1 MAQGHII
8 PLIDIAKLFAS
19 HGVKATLITTA
30 LNAPLFSKAIQSSKN
45 LGFENEILVIQFPAI
60 EVGLPQGF
68 EITSM
73 ATTHEMREKF
83 FKATFL
89 LEPQIE
95 QILDQHRPHCL
106 VADSLFPWATDVAA
120 KFGIPRLIFHGPGF
134 FPLCAATIVI
144 LQEPQKKVSSD
155 SDVFTIPNLPVEI
168 KMTRNQVPTMLEKNA
183 DTILSKLFKESRECE
198 ERSYGI
204 IVNTFYELEPAFAD
218 HYRRVFGR
226 KAWHIGPVSLC
237 NKAVGNKT
245 EIRGMEASFDE
256 HECLNWLNTKKI
268 NTVVYI
274 RFGSLTNFSDPQLL
288 EIALGLEAYGQ
299 EFIWV
304 VKEEKKE
311 KEEWLPEG
319 FEQRMEGKGLIIRGC
334 APQVLILEHQAIG
347 GFVTHCGWNSILEG
361 VSSVVPM
368 ITWPVSA
375 EQFYNE
381 KLVTEILRIGVAVGS
396 EKWASLVDVKK
407 EASVER
413 DAIEKAVA
421 QVMVGDEAEE
431 MRSRA
436 RGLRELARRD
446 IEKGG
451 SSYSD
456 LNALI
461 EELRGGEE
469 SQCEE
474 GSLEK
479 IVTQVMVRDEEK
491 EMRSRARA
499 LGEMARRAVEEGG
512 SSFSDLLLLKS

>member
-1 MAQGHII
+1 
-8 PLIDIAKLFAS
+8 
-19 HGVKATLITTA
+19 
-30 LNAPLFSKAIQSSKN
+30 
-45 LGFENEILVIQFPAI
+45 
-60 EVGLPQGF
+60 
-68 EITSM
+68 M
-73 ATTHEMREKF
+73 ATTHEMQEKF

-155 SDVFTIPNLPVEI
+155 SEVFTIPNLPVEI
-168 KMTRNQVPTMLEKNA
+168 KIKRNQVPTMLEKNA
-183 DTILSKLFKESRECE
+183 DTILSKLFKESRECD

-218 HYRRVFGR
+218 HYRKVFGR

-237 NKAVGNKT
+237 NKAAGNKT
-245 EIRGMEASFDE
+245 EIRGMEASLDE

-268 NTVVYI
+268 NSVVYI
-274 RFGSLTNFSDPQLL
+274 CFGSLTNFSDHQLL
-288 EIALGLEAYGQ
+288 EISLGLEAYGQ

-304 VKEEKKE
+304 VKKEKKE

-319 FEQRMEGKGLIIRGC
+319 FEQRIEGKGLIIRGW

-347 GFVTHCGWNSILEG
+347 GFVTHCGWNSIPEG
-361 VSSVVPM
+361 VSSGVPM

-407 EASVER
+407 EASVKR

-436 RGLRELARRD
+436 RGLRELARRA

-461 EELRGGEE
+461 EELR
-469 SQCEE
+469 SH
-474 GSLEK
+474 S
-479 IVTQVMVRDEEK
+479 
-491 EMRSRARA
+491 
-499 LGEMARRAVEEGG
+499 
-512 SSFSDLLLLKS
+512 

>member
-1 MAQGHII
+1 METKPHQKLHIFFFPYMAQGHII

-19 HGVKATLITTA
+19 HGVKSTLITTA

-45 LGFENEILVIQFPAI
+45 LGFEIEILVIQFPAI

-73 ATTHEMREKF
+73 ATTHEMQEKF

-106 VADSLFPWATDVAA
+106 FADSLFPWATDVAA

-155 SDVFTIPNLPVEI
+155 SEVFTIPNLPVEI

-183 DTILSKLFKESRECE
+183 DTILSKSLQEGVWE
-198 ERSYGI
+198 EGM
-204 IVNTFYELEPAFAD
+204 A
-218 HYRRVFGR
+218 YR
-226 KAWHIGPVSLC
+226 PVSLC
-237 NKAVGNKT
+237 NKAAGNKT
-245 EIRGMEASFDE
+245 EIRGMEASLDE

-268 NTVVYI
+268 NSVVYI
-274 RFGSLTNFSDPQLL
+274 CFGSLTNFSDPQLL

-304 VKEEKKE
+304 VKKEKKE

-319 FEQRMEGKGLIIRGC
+319 FEQRMEGKGLIIRGW
-334 APQVLILEHQAIG
+334 AP
-347 GFVTHCGWNSILEG
+347 
-361 VSSVVPM
+361 
-368 ITWPVSA
+368 
-375 EQFYNE
+375 QFYNE

-407 EASVER
+407 EASVKR
-413 DAIEKAVA
+413 DTIEKAVA

-436 RGLRELARRD
+436 RGLRELARRA

-461 EELRGGEE
+461 EELRGEEE

-479 IVTQVMVRDEEK
+479 VVSQVMVRDEAK

-512 SSFSDLLLLKS
+512 SSFSDLTALVEELMSLRG

>member
-1 MAQGHII
+1 
-8 PLIDIAKLFAS
+8 
-19 HGVKATLITTA
+19 
-30 LNAPLFSKAIQSSKN
+30 
-45 LGFENEILVIQFPAI
+45 
-60 EVGLPQGF
+60 
-68 EITSM
+68 
-73 ATTHEMREKF
+73 
-83 FKATFL
+83 
-89 LEPQIE
+89 
-95 QILDQHRPHCL
+95 
-106 VADSLFPWATDVAA
+106 
-120 KFGIPRLIFHGPGF
+120 
-134 FPLCAATIVI
+134 
-144 LQEPQKKVSSD
+144 
-155 SDVFTIPNLPVEI
+155 
-168 KMTRNQVPTMLEKNA
+168 
-183 DTILSKLFKESRECE
+183 
-198 ERSYGI
+198 
-204 IVNTFYELEPAFAD
+204 
-218 HYRRVFGR
+218 
-226 KAWHIGPVSLC
+226 
-237 NKAVGNKT
+237 
-245 EIRGMEASFDE
+245 
-256 HECLNWLNTKKI
+256 
-268 NTVVYI
+268 
-274 RFGSLTNFSDPQLL
+274 
-288 EIALGLEAYGQ
+288 
-299 EFIWV
+299 
-304 VKEEKKE
+304 
-311 KEEWLPEG
+311 
-319 FEQRMEGKGLIIRGC
+319 MEGKGLIIRGC

>member
-1 MAQGHII
+1 
-8 PLIDIAKLFAS
+8 
-19 HGVKATLITTA
+19 
-30 LNAPLFSKAIQSSKN
+30 
-45 LGFENEILVIQFPAI
+45 
-60 EVGLPQGF
+60 
-68 EITSM
+68 
-73 ATTHEMREKF
+73 
-83 FKATFL
+83 
-89 LEPQIE
+89 
-95 QILDQHRPHCL
+95 
-106 VADSLFPWATDVAA
+106 
-120 KFGIPRLIFHGPGF
+120 
-134 FPLCAATIVI
+134 
-144 LQEPQKKVSSD
+144 
-155 SDVFTIPNLPVEI
+155 
-168 KMTRNQVPTMLEKNA
+168 MTRNQVPTMLEKNA

-218 HYRRVFGR
+218 HYRKVFGR

-245 EIRGMEASFDE
+245 EIRGMEASLDE

-268 NTVVYI
+268 NSVVYI
-274 RFGSLTNFSDPQLL
+274 CFGSLTNFSDPQLL

-304 VKEEKKE
+304 VKKEKKE

-319 FEQRMEGKGLIIRGC
+319 FEQRMEGKG
-334 APQVLILEHQAIG
+334 
-347 GFVTHCGWNSILEG
+347 
-361 VSSVVPM
+361 
-368 ITWPVSA
+368 
-375 EQFYNE
+375 
-381 KLVTEILRIGVAVGS
+381 
-396 EKWASLVDVKK
+396 K
-407 EASVER
+407 EASVKR

-436 RGLRELARRD
+436 RGLRELARRA

-461 EELRGGEE
+461 EELRGEEE

-479 IVTQVMVRDEEK
+479 VVTQVTVRGEAK
-491 EMRSRARA
+491 EMRSRGRA
-499 LGEMARRAVEEGG
+499 LGEMARRAIEEGD
-512 SSFSDLLLLKS
+512 SSFSDLTALVEELMSLRG

>member
-1 MAQGHII
+1 MAQGHSI

-19 HGVKATLITTA
+19 HGVKSTLITTP
-30 LNAPLFSKAIQSSKN
+30 LNAPLLSKAIQSSKN
-45 LGFENEILVIQFPAI
+45 LGFEIEILVIQFPAI

-73 ATTHEMREKF
+73 ATTHEMKEKF

-106 VADSLFPWATDVAA
+106 VADSFFPWATDVAA

-144 LQEPQKKVSSD
+144 LKEPQKKVSSD
-155 SDVFTIPNLPVEI
+155 SEVFTIPNLPVEI

-218 HYRRVFGR
+218 HYRKVFGR

-245 EIRGMEASFDE
+245 EIRGMEASLDE

-268 NTVVYI
+268 NSVVYI
-274 RFGSLTNFSDPQLL
+274 CFGSLTNFSDPQLL

-304 VKEEKKE
+304 VKKEKKE

-319 FEQRMEGKGLIIRGC
+319 FEQRMEGKGVIIRGW

-361 VSSVVPM
+361 VSSGVPM

-407 EASVER
+407 EASVKR

-436 RGLRELARRD
+436 RGLRELARRA

-461 EELRGGEE
+461 EELR
-469 SQCEE
+469 SH
-474 GSLEK
+474 
-479 IVTQVMVRDEEK
+479 
-491 EMRSRARA
+491 RSH
-499 LGEMARRAVEEGG
+499 
-512 SSFSDLLLLKS
+512 SKY

>member
-1 MAQGHII
+1 METKSHEQLHIFFFPYMAQGHSI

-19 HGVKATLITTA
+19 RGVKSTLITTP
-30 LNAPLFSKAIQSSKN
+30 LNAPLLSKAIQSSKN
-45 LGFENEILVIQFPAI
+45 LGFEIEILVIQFPAI

-73 ATTHEMREKF
+73 ATTHEMKEKF
-83 FKATFL
+83 FQATFL

-106 VADSLFPWATDVAA
+106 VADSFFPWATDVAA
-120 KFGIPRLIFHGPGF
+120 KFGIPRLIFYGPGF
-134 FPLCAATIVI
+134 FPMCASLSVI
-144 LQEPQKKVSSD
+144 LYEPHLKVSSD
-155 SDVFTIPNLPVEI
+155 SEVFTIPNLPVEI
-168 KMTRNQVPTMLEKNA
+168 KITRNQVPIFDQNA
-183 DTILSKLFKESRECE
+183 NPFLSKLLTESRECE

-204 IVNTFYELEPAFAD
+204 IFNTFYELEPAFAD
-218 HYRRVFGR
+218 HYRKVFGR

-237 NKAVGNKT
+237 NKAAGDKT
-245 EIRGMEASFDE
+245 EMRGMEASLDE
-256 HECLNWLNTKKI
+256 PECLNWLNTKKH
-268 NTVVYI
+268 NSVVYI
-274 RFGSLTNFSDPQLL
+274 CFGSLTNFSDPQLL

-304 VKEEKKE
+304 VKKEKKE
-311 KEEWLPEG
+311 KEEWLPAG
-319 FEQRMEGKGLIIRGC
+319 FEQRMEGKGLIIRGW

-361 VSSVVPM
+361 VSSGVPM

-396 EKWASLVDVKK
+396 EKWAPLVDVKK
-407 EASVER
+407 EASVKR

-421 QVMVGDEAEE
+421 QVMVGDEAE
-431 MRSRA
+431 
-436 RGLRELARRD
+436 
-446 IEKGG
+446 
-451 SSYSD
+451 
-456 LNALI
+456 
-461 EELRGGEE
+461 
-469 SQCEE
+469 
-474 GSLEK
+474 
-479 IVTQVMVRDEEK
+479 

-512 SSFSDLLLLKS
+512 SSFSDLTALIEELRSL